1 MAQEKKYDVYL
12 SSTRADLKAERE
24 MVETIIHKEWKW
36 TLQESYF
43 ASDQPTLDSCRA
55 DVASSHL
62 YVGII
67 GKRYGEAA
75 DGGMSYTQHEF
86 EHAIKLGIPTFVF
99 LKTGGF
105 DGGDIDFDQ
114 TQVETFRKRV
124 ASLVRPAEFKGNA
137 PYGQSLFSALSK
149 CKDAM
154 ADRLSVARGDAGQ
167 KTEPGEVALRQQLA
181 ADAALVSLPA
191 PLTDRWAA
199 VSDAVRT
206 LLAAP
211 PLAFDAAALAELDK
225 ARCHDDDGLPLATGL
240 INRLTDLVK
249 RRNEQRLGQGWDQAQ
264 AAPDQREQRQL
275 ACRTAMKLMFGMAP
289 TEDAWTPTLWRLE
302 QGPLPFRDHH
312 LLMAVFNVADRR
324 NFQLDCDLTAATSGK
339 PAQLTSDWVLD
350 LTAIEAGVGRKR
362 FLQQRVAEKFG
373 VDFQQLDRA
382 PDGSLSRDGLDDL
395 AAEVYNLQDQWQ
407 HGYVVTESLGAD
419 QPIDHTLVKAADD
432 LYVRALP
439 RRAADDCAC
448 LREREKILANAVA
461 QCLAAIRNIP

>member
-1 MAQEKKYDVYL
+1 MGQEKKYDVYL
-12 SSTRADLKAERE
+12 SSTFDDLQIERNR
-24 MVETIIHKEWKW
+24 VAQIIRSEFKW
-36 TLQESYF
+36 TLQDSYS
-43 ASDQPTLDSCRA
+43 ASHQAVLPSCLA
-55 DVASSHL
+55 DVASARI
-62 YVGII
+62 YVGIL
-67 GKRYGEAA
+67 GRCYGSLA
-75 DGGMSYTQHEF
+75 DTEEGWSYTQHEF
-86 EHAIKLGIPTFVF
+86 EHAIQLGIPTFVF
-99 LKTGGF
+99 LKAGGF
-105 DGGDIDFDQ
+105 DQMDDDQ
-114 TQVETFRKRV
+114 ARIKAFRSRVTAARRAAVFKPNGAASETLD
-124 ASLVRPAEFKGNA
+124 A
-137 PYGQSLFSALSK
+137 ALSK
-149 CKDAM
+149 CREEM
-154 ADRLSVARGDAGQ
+154 TRLRNQ
-167 KTEPGEVALRQQLA
+167 ALGVHSSPSPDEAPVRQQLA
-181 ADAALVSLPA
+181 AEAALLSLPA
-191 PLTDRWAA
+191 PLADRWAA
-199 VSDAVRT
+199 VADAVRT

-211 PLAFDAAALAELDK
+211 PLSFDAAALAELDK
-225 ARCHDDDGLPLATGL
+225 ARRHDDGLPLATGL

-249 RRNEQRLGQGWDQAQ
+249 RRNEQHLGQGWDQAQ
-264 AAPDQREQRQL
+264 TAIGLREQRQL
-275 ACRTAMKLMFGMAP
+275 DCRTAMKLMFGMAP
-289 TEDAWTPTLWRLE
+289 TEAAWTPALWRLE

-395 AAEVYNLQDQWQ
+395 AAEVYNLQDQWR